1 MASRASELQDFLRQ
15 NAPTWQSH
23 LTAVNEGVRRR
34 ISHGSDCASTP
45 ELFAQPGPS
54 IVASSL
60 DTASFAA
67 VKSRNDFSP
76 RSSNL
81 PCTRKSTSLYGS
93 RPGKRRHAIPLLA
106 RGVVLYDADA
116 QTRLNDIVQHL
127 THALRLVRWNK
138 QLSEMESKLREA
150 SDLCED
156 AAYQVLRDGDC
167 AQYTTK
173 ALALLEEIYA
183 MSRGAL
189 PAHDTHDEAEGSLS
203 ASETYEVKKPWEA
216 DILAVKDFGDNL
228 DADSEQDLQLAPIRL
243 TTRLAAR

>member
-1 MASRASELQDFLRQ
+1 MASKASELHDFLRQ

-54 IVASSL
+54 VVASSL

-81 PCTRKSTSLYGS
+81 PFKRKSTSLYGS
-93 RPGKRRHAIPLLA
+93 RPGKRHHAIPLLA

-116 QTRLNDIVQHL
+116 QARLNDIVQQL
-127 THALRLVRWNK
+127 THALRLVRWNE
-138 QLSEMESKLREA
+138 QLSDIESKLREA

-167 AQYTTK
+167 TQYTIK
-173 ALALLEEIYA
+173 ALALLEDIYA
-183 MSRGAL
+183 TSRSTLSALDRHDEPEGLL
-189 PAHDTHDEAEGSLS
+189 PATES
-203 ASETYEVKKPWEA
+203 YEMKKPWEA

-228 DADSEQDLQLAPIRL
+228 DDDSEQDLQLAPIRL
-243 TTRLAAR
+243 TTPLAAR